1 MMKHTELK
9 CIDNIGRKIKY
20 TLVRID
26 GNAFSV
32 MGYVR
37 RCMRECNCTN
47 EEMKDYTSRA
57 MSGDYNNLLCVSVEI
72 IDKLNEING
81 KR

>member
-1 MMKHTELK
+1 M
-9 CIDNIGRKIKY
+9 GRKRKY
-20 TLVRID
+20 TLVGID

-57 MSGDYNNLLCVSVEI
+57 MSSDYNNLLCVSIEI
-72 IDKLNEING
+72 IDKLNELNG

>member
-1 MMKHTELK
+1 
-9 CIDNIGRKIKY
+9 
-20 TLVRID
+20 
-26 GNAFSV
+26 
-32 MGYVR
+32 
-37 RCMRECNCTN
+37 MRECNCTN

-57 MSGDYNNLLCVSVEI
+57 ISGDYNNLLCVSIIEI